1 MLTCPAARFGVALS
15 ADRGEFPGRSA
26 LAAQAAA
33 LASLRAGGP
42 GDPGALPHC
51 IRCLAIADRGIARA
65 GAEVLAGGATAGQVT
80 SGTMV
85 PYWEFRDGRPGAA
98 TGLRALAL
106 ACVDARLRAG
116 AAVGVRVRERVLAAH
131 VVERFLDVRAGR
143 YAVPVLGE
151 PQRVG

>member
-1 MLTCPAARFGVALS
+1 
-15 ADRGEFPGRSA
+15 
-26 LAAQAAA
+26 
-33 LASLRAGGP
+33 
-42 GDPGALPHC
+42 
-51 IRCLAIADRGIARA
+51 
-65 GAEVLAGGATAGQVT
+65 
-80 SGTMV
+80 
-85 PYWEFRDGRPGAA
+85 
-98 TGLRALAL
+98 LAL